1 MKRRWF
7 LAGLGLSAIGAGCKA
22 SLEGAATERTAGA
35 EIPTG
40 EGDQS
45 ARDEMT
51 LVMATTAN
59 YPPYEQL
66 KQSDENSDPPSE
78 AADTEAD
85 SSPAEASP
93 AEDQTSGQIVGFDI
107 DLAELIAQ
115 KLDRQLSIVN
125 LQFDSLI
132 PALVNGEADM
142 AMAAL
147 EPTRDRKQQV
157 DFSNIYYRSRQA
169 LISIDGYLQP
179 RDLSYQI
186 IGIRSNS
193 VQARYITS
201 LRDELPNLD
210 IVTYD
215 TLDEAFE
222 ALDRGAVEGVITEA
236 NVAEPYLQRYS
247 DFEAQIM
254 PSDQPTGSAIAL
266 PKNSPLQ
273 REING
278 AIADIKASGEME
290 RLIGKW
296 FR

>member
-7 LAGLGLSAIGAGCKA
+7 LAGLGLVAIAAGCKA
-22 SLEGAATERTAGA
+22 TQESTESAESPEGEAVQ
-35 EIPTG
+35 PV
-40 EGDQS
+40 
-45 ARDEMT
+45 RDDTM

-66 KQSDENSDPPSE
+66 KSSDENSDQPTEETDETTASE
-78 AADTEAD
+78 NG
-85 SSPAEASP
+85 P
-93 AEDQTSGQIVGFDI
+93 TSDQIVGFDI

-115 KLDRQLSIVN
+115 QLNRELSVVN
-125 LQFDSLI
+125 LQFDALI
-132 PALVNGEADM
+132 PAVVSGEVDI

-157 DFSNIYYRSRQA
+157 DFSNIYYRSRHA
-169 LISIDGYLQP
+169 LISIDGYLRS
-179 RDLSYQI
+179 RDLSYQT

-193 VQARYITS
+193 AQVRYVNS
-201 LRDELPNLD
+201 LSKSLPSLN

-215 TLDEAFE
+215 TLEDVFD

-236 NVAEPYLQRYS
+236 NVADPYLNRYA

-266 PKNSPLQ
+266 PRNSPLQ
-273 REING
+273 QDINR
-278 AIADIKASGEME
+278 AIADIKASGEMN
-290 RLIGKW
+290 RLISQW
-296 FR
+296 FS

>member
-7 LAGLGLSAIGAGCKA
+7 LAGLGLVAIAAGCKA
-22 SLEGAATERTAGA
+22 TQKSTESAESPEGEAVQ
-35 EIPTG
+35 PV
-40 EGDQS
+40 
-45 ARDEMT
+45 RDDTM

-66 KQSDENSDPPSE
+66 KSSDENSDQPTEETDETTASE
-78 AADTEAD
+78 T
-85 SSPAEASP
+85 ASENGP
-93 AEDQTSGQIVGFDI
+93 TSDQIVGFDI

-115 KLDRQLSIVN
+115 QLNRELSVVN

-132 PALVNGEADM
+132 PAVVSGEVDI

-157 DFSNIYYRSRQA
+157 DFSNIYYRSRHA
-169 LISIDGYLQP
+169 LISIDGYLRS
-179 RDLSYQI
+179 RDLSYQT

-193 VQARYITS
+193 AQVRYVNS
-201 LRDELPNLD
+201 LSKSLPSLN

-215 TLDEAFE
+215 TLEDVFD

-236 NVAEPYLQRYS
+236 NVADQYLDRYA

-266 PKNSPLQ
+266 PRNSPLQ
-273 REING
+273 QDINR
-278 AIADIKASGEME
+278 AIADIKASGEMN
-290 RLIGKW
+290 RLISQW
-296 FR
+296 FS